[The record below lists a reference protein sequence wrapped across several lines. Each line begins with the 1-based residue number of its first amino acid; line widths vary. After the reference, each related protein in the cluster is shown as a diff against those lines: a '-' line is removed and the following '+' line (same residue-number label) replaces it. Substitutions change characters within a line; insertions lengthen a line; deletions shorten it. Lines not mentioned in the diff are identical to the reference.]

1 MKNVEQRKNKSA
13 QMMVSNQIPNQT
25 QLAPTQTQRN
35 YIIIY
40 YIVCIAC
47 FCTPYQFSYMK
58 EFNCLFNSNEQSIRT
73 PCFI

>member
-35 YIIIY
+35 YIILYCMYCMFLYTLSVFIY
-40 YIVCIAC
+40 ERI
-47 FCTPYQFSYMK
+47 
-58 EFNCLFNSNEQSIRT
+58 
-73 PCFI
+73 